1 MGYFQSF
8 EVLSEDLDI
17 AIDIVDETVYG
28 GVEEISQR
36 GQYYEVEVY
45 LRDDNESD
53 RLENELDNYGFEWS
67 WL

>member
-17 AIDIVDETVYG
+17 AIDIVAETVYG